1 MLEILKGNDR
11 GVASDPARAA
21 PAVNIPVSTTTH
33 EPKPAAGGGG
43 KSQQV
48 NSALVALIQP

>member
-11 GVASDPARAA
+11 GAASDPARAA

-43 KSQQV
+43 KSQKV
-48 NSALVALIQP
+48 SRASVEP